1 MFFITL
7 ALLLEHVE
15 NQRLIN
21 ILSQTCDLYMLLEW
35 EKSTEY
41 DAMLYF
47 ACVTQ
52 RCMIRRKFLILMILI
67 GFTMF
72 VVVIDTKLELC
83 VWH

>member
-7 ALLLEHVE
+7 ALLLEYVE
-15 NQRLIN
+15 NQRLMN
-21 ILSQTCDLYMLLEW
+21 IKSQTSDLYMLLEW

-52 RCMIRRKFLILMILI
+52 RCMIRRKFHILMILI